1 MGLSPLFAA
10 AVIFCALAGA
20 MVWGV
25 AYLGRMGERRRL
37 ALRMRA
43 AGGAGVFAALSGPEG
58 IGAADVRPAIAAR
71 LKRLVARLGDA
82 AKPKSEEELGRINK
96 RFLQAGVR
104 ARNAVVVFFGAKA
117 LCAGVMAVAALSFQL
132 FERRQM
138 GATGFML
145 AFLIPVAVGF
155 YLPNLWLK
163 WKVSARKERLAL
175 GLPDALDLLVVCV
188 EAGMG
193 LDAAIKRVGEE
204 MRLSSGEIS
213 EEFGRL
219 NLELRAGKSRRDAL
233 KNLAARTGLDEVN
246 ALATLL
252 VQSQKF
258 GANVGQALRVHADSM
273 RAKRSQRAEEL
284 AAKLPIKLLFP
295 TICFIFPSLF
305 LVLMGPALIQAYRL
319 WTVR

>member
-1 MGLSPLFAA
+1 MKTANGGGLPDTE
-10 AVIFCALAGA
+10 GA
-20 MVWGV
+20 
-25 AYLGRMGERRRL
+25 E
-37 ALRMRA
+37 A
-43 AGGAGVFAALSGPEG
+43 AGDSPRLTGQ
-58 IGAADVRPAIAAR
+58 
-71 LKRLVARLGDA
+71 LKRLFSKLGDA
-82 AKPKSEEELGRINK
+82 AKPKDTEEMGRINN
-96 RFLQAGVR
+96 RFLQAGIR
-104 ARNAVVVFFGAKA
+104 GKNPVVVFFGAKV
-117 LCAGVMAVAALSFQL
+117 LCAGLMAAAALSFQL
-132 FERRQM
+132 IAARHV
-138 GATGFML
+138 GAPGLML
-145 AFLIPVAVGF
+145 AFLAPVAAGF

-163 WKVSARKERLAL
+163 WKVSARRERLTL
-175 GLPDALDLLVVCV
+175 GLPDALDLLVICV

-204 MRLSSGEIS
+204 MKLSSREIS
-213 EEFGRL
+213 DEFGRL

-233 KNLAARTGLDEVN
+233 RNLAARTGLDEVN

-258 GANVGQALRVHADSM
+258 GANVGQALRIHADSM

-319 WTVR
+319 WTAR